1 MKKSDTNTK
10 FLWERKPISRVQQIL
25 AGTVASL
32 PMWLPMT
39 AFADIGDAAKTS
51 GTKVITILYIVLIV
65 VSAVSLVWAF
75 ILRSTGS
82 ERLAEKSNSK
92 LMHALFGVFGGC
104 LTGLII
110 AWIYQ
115 TATSAGG
122 GNVIN
127 WPF

>member
-1 MKKSDTNTK
+1 MKKSDTSNQ

-25 AGTVASL
+25 AGTVASS

-39 AFADIGDAAKTS
+39 AFADVGDAAKTG
-51 GTKVITILYIVLIV
+51 GTKVITILYIALIV
-65 VSAVSLVWAF
+65 VAAVTLVWAF
-75 ILRSTGS
+75 ILRATGS
-82 ERLAEKSNSK
+82 ERLAEKSNTK

-104 LTGLII
+104 LAGLLI

-115 TATSAGG
+115 TATAAGG